1 MRPVHRVRY
10 GVSATPRDELA
21 TVVGVMDDNVWRGVR
36 QKPFA
41 VRDLNRIT
49 SADEPS
55 RVVGLEID
63 FEILVPRQFGADL
76 GGGLVIGVGLGVRV
90 SRVDEGSDP
99 LRAQA

>member
-1 MRPVHRVRY
+1 MSSPTYAYRCHNRP
-10 GVSATPRDELA
+10 
-21 TVVGVMDDNVWRGVR
+21 
-36 QKPFA
+36 
-41 VRDLNRIT
+41 
-49 SADEPS
+49 

-76 GGGLVIGVGLGVRV
+76 GGGLVIGVGGLGVRV